1 MSKNK
6 TANILISVIGKG
18 QLKKDQT
25 VGYDQT
31 EYVFNPDKSK
41 KYVATRTAFFGS
53 ALYEYLNKV
62 EKMQIDKFIL
72 IGTDQSAWS
81 ELYQILPQDIQNSE
95 EITAMC
101 LKVYEEEKKGIQD
114 NTLSAWQ
121 NTLTKYVP
129 QLKFYK
135 IKPLELGRGIDILL
149 EELDKDIE
157 YNIIFDMTHA
167 FRNIPVVFSYGIMLL
182 KYLRRIN
189 SVRIFYGARDMRGY
203 FSGLENGQSPVIEI
217 PFIDKLVRLIESMAT
232 FQNSGYFVPL
242 LKQIGLDNRKN
253 TYFKLEMNRQPRKEI
268 EEIIKEL
275 EDKQKTVEH
284 SFEKEI
290 VEIMYKEFSEMN
302 RQEKLFQRMYKR
314 SQFFYERRQ
323 YLKALILLYEA
334 IIVLFAD
341 VYKIRDNMDYD
352 AREEAR
358 EKLKLEIEKVV
369 SNPDS
374 NKLIRNQDEA
384 GTIKELEYL
393 RNAAVH
399 GSSPRGNQDYLE
411 NVEKF
416 RILLELAMNLF
427 EKMLKRRSE
436 RTNKI

>member
-6 TANILISVIGKG
+6 TANILISVIGRG
-18 QLKKDQT
+18 SVKKDQT
-25 VGYDQT
+25 VGYEQT

-41 KYVATRTAFFGS
+41 KYIATRTAFFGI
-53 ALYEYLNKV
+53 ALYEYLNEV
-62 EKMQIDKFIL
+62 ENMQIDKFIL

-81 ELYQILPQDIQNSE
+81 ELYQILPHDVQNSE
-95 EITAMC
+95 DITAMC
-101 LKVYEEEKKGIQD
+101 LKIYEEEKKGIQD

-149 EELDKDIE
+149 EELDKDGE
-157 YNIIFDMTHA
+157 YNVIFDMTHA

-189 SVRIFYGARDMRGY
+189 SIRIFYGAHDMRDY
-203 FSGLENGQSPVIEI
+203 FSGLEDGQSPVIEI

-242 LKQIGLDNRKN
+242 LEQIGLGDREK
-253 TYFKLEMNRQPRKEI
+253 TYFKLEMNRQPRREI
-268 EEIIKEL
+268 EEIIKGL
-275 EDKQKTVEH
+275 EDKQKMVDH

-314 SQFFYERRQ
+314 SQFFYEKRQ

-341 VYKIRDNMDYD
+341 VYKIKDNMGYD

-358 EKLKLEIEKVV
+358 KKLKLEMKNVV
-369 SNPDS
+369 FKSDS
-374 NKLIRNQDEA
+374 NKLIKEQDEA
-384 GTIKELEYL
+384 RTIEELEYL

-399 GSSPRGNQDYLE
+399 GSSPRGNQNYLE
-411 NVEKF
+411 NVEEFK
-416 RILLELAMNLF
+416 LLLNSAMNLF
-427 EKMLKRRSE
+427 EKMLKRRRE
-436 RTNKI
+436 N

>member
-6 TANILISVIGKG
+6 TVNILISVIGKG
-18 QLKKDQT
+18 RLKKDQT
-25 VGYDQT
+25 VGYEQT

-41 KYVATRTAFFGS
+41 KYIATRTAFFGI
-53 ALYEYLNKV
+53 ALYEYLNEV
-62 EKMQIDKFIL
+62 ENMQIDKFIL

-81 ELYQILPQDIQNSE
+81 ELYQILPHDVQNSE
-95 EITAMC
+95 DITAMC

-149 EELDKDIE
+149 EELDKDGE
-157 YNIIFDMTHA
+157 YNVIFDMTHA

-182 KYLRRIN
+182 KYLRKIN
-189 SVRIFYGARDMRGY
+189 SIRIFYGAHDMRDY
-203 FSGLENGQSPVIEI
+203 FSGIEDGQSPVIEI

-242 LKQIGLDNRKN
+242 LEQIGLGDREK
-253 TYFKLEMNRQPRKEI
+253 TYFKLEMNRQPRREI
-268 EEIIKEL
+268 EEIIKGL
-275 EDKQKTVEH
+275 EDKQKMVDH

-341 VYKIRDNMDYD
+341 VYKIKDNMGYD

-358 EKLKLEIEKVV
+358 KKLKLEMKNVV
-369 SNPDS
+369 FKSDS
-374 NKLIRNQDEA
+374 NKLIKEQDEA
-384 GTIKELEYL
+384 RTIEELEYL

-399 GSSPRGNQDYLE
+399 GSSPRGNQNYLE
-411 NVEKF
+411 NVEEFK
-416 RILLELAMNLF
+416 LLLNSAMNLF

-436 RTNKI
+436 N

>member
-18 QLKKDQT
+18 RLKKDQT
-25 VGYDQT
+25 VGYEQT

-41 KYVATRTAFFGS
+41 KYIATRTAFFGI
-53 ALYEYLNKV
+53 ALYEYLNEV
-62 EKMQIDKFIL
+62 ENMQIDKFIL

-81 ELYQILPQDIQNSE
+81 ELYQILPHDVQNSE
-95 EITAMC
+95 DITAMC

-149 EELDKDIE
+149 EELDKDGD
-157 YNIIFDMTHA
+157 YNVIFDMTHA

-189 SVRIFYGARDMRGY
+189 SIRIFYGAHDMPGY
-203 FSGLENGQSPVIEI
+203 FSGLEDGQSPVIEI

-242 LKQIGLDNRKN
+242 LEQIGLGDREK
-253 TYFKLEMNRQPRKEI
+253 TYFKLEMNRQPRREI
-268 EEIIKEL
+268 EEIIKGL
-275 EDKQKTVEH
+275 EDKQKMVDH

-334 IIVLFAD
+334 IIVLFAE
-341 VYKIRDNMDYD
+341 VYNIKDNMNYD

-358 EKLKLEIEKVV
+358 NKLKLEIKNVV
-369 SNPDS
+369 FDPDS
-374 NKLIRNQDEA
+374 NKLIKDQDEA
-384 GTIKELEYL
+384 RTVEELEYL

-411 NVEKF
+411 NV
-416 RILLELAMNLF
+416 
-427 EKMLKRRSE
+427 
-436 RTNKI
+436 